1 MEDVR
6 VTWNDFEYNLKGSF
20 AKLRED
26 EVLYDMSLVC
36 EGKLIPAHQVN
47 LRCSSAGDSFKSFLR
62 PPSLLPRGSVLQK
75 LFIKSWL

>member
-26 EVLYDMSLVC
+26 QILHDMSIVC
-36 EGKLIPAHQVN
+36 DGQIIPAHQVGKYIEEMKQSD
-47 LRCSSAGDSFKSFLR
+47 LFCS
-62 PPSLLPRGSVLQK
+62 
-75 LFIKSWL
+75 

>member
-26 EVLYDMSLVC
+26 DVLYDMSIVC
-36 EGKLIPAHQVN
+36 DGQIIPAHQVSVHQRLVN
-47 LRCSSAGDSFKSFLR
+47 YDKCSTAHTCR
-62 PPSLLPRGSVLQK
+62 TLLPRER
-75 LFIKSWL
+75 